1 MPYTDDQIRAAVIS
15 LFKKYDK
22 DNSGYVEHAEVN
34 NMCNDLAK
42 ELGSKQQYSPNQ
54 INSVLSTLDRNQ
66 DGRVTKDELYVLM
79 RKLNP

>member
-22 DNSGYVEHAEVN
+22 DNSGYVESAEIN
-34 NMCNDLAK
+34 SMCNDLAK
-42 ELGSKQQYSPNQ
+42 ELGSKQHYSPNQ
-54 INSVLSTLDRNQ
+54 INSILSTLDRNQ

>member
-22 DNSGYVEHAEVN
+22 DNSGYVESAEVN

-66 DGRVTKDELYVLM
+66 DGRVTKDELYILM

>member
-22 DNSGYVEHAEVN
+22 DNSGYVESAEVN

-54 INSVLSTLDRNQ
+54 INSILSTLDRNQ

>member
-22 DNSGYVEHAEVN
+22 DNSGHVESSEVN

-54 INSVLSTLDRNQ
+54 INSILSTLDRNQ